1 MKLKFF
7 SKAFLL
13 FFSVF
18 AMAQTSKK
26 EVLFTVDDAP
36 VYVSEFLRVYNKNLN
51 LVQDESQK
59 DVEEYL
65 KLFTNYKLKLKEAK
79 AKGLHEKP
87 AYKRELESYKK
98 QLAKNYM
105 TDAKVNDALVEEAY
119 NNITNEV
126 KATHILVRIAEGA
139 NPQDTLAAYNKIKSL
154 RERAIKEG
162 FEAVRKEVHN
172 GKSLFGEE
180 LGWFSGFR
188 MVYAFEK
195 VAFNTAVG
203 DISQPF
209 RTRFGYHIV
218 NVLDKR
224 KARGE
229 RTVKHIMILEKAGD
243 TSSNVEA
250 RIKDIYKKIQ
260 QGEAFEDLAKEFS
273 DDKNSA
279 SSGGLLKPF
288 SSGQLSVPKFEETA
302 FALETEGDISSPIK
316 TNFGWHVLK
325 LEAKNPI
332 GTFEELKPELENKV
346 KRDSRSQLIEEAL
359 IAKLKDK
366 YGVANKTP
374 DLSYFTSI
382 LNADFF
388 ARKWKLPEG
397 FNKDETFLK
406 IGNKIL
412 TNADFGDFLVAQQKR
427 NRGTQSFDK
436 IVADSYTLF
445 LNTNLKQY
453 HEENLEL
460 ENEDYANILSEYR
473 DGLLLFDLMESTIW
487 ESAKTDTVEVKAF
500 YENHKENYFLPKR
513 VNAEVASST
522 NKKVIK
528 KVAKLMSE
536 DMTANAIKKLV
547 NTNGAINVIFTKDT
561 MNSKHQA
568 LPKAFE
574 FKKGVSK
581 VYKHNNGFI
590 VAKVNEVLPKQL
602 KDYDEVKGL
611 VISDYQTQKENLWLE
626 TLREKYKVVVN
637 TAVLKKVKAKIKG

>member
-59 DVEEYL
+59 DVDEYL

-366 YGVANKTP
+366 YGVANKTT

-602 KDYDEVKGL
+602 KDFDEVKGL

>member
-59 DVEEYL
+59 DVDEYL

-243 TSSNVEA
+243 TSSNAEV

-366 YGVANKTP
+366 YGVANKTT

-602 KDYDEVKGL
+602 KDFDEVKGL